1 MTKSVFG
8 SFIVQ
13 FDIGS
18 ERGKA
23 LNKDVPTFD
32 GKEVVVLQAE
42 CYPYEKTIRMLCELI
57 YKE

>member
-13 FDIGS
+13 FDIRS
-18 ERGKA
+18 EHGEEI
-23 LNKDVPTFD
+23 NKDVPTYD

-42 CYPYEKTIRMLCELI
+42 CYPYGNTIRLLCELI

>member
-13 FDIGS
+13 FDINS
-18 ERGKA
+18 ERGREI
-23 LNKDVPTFD
+23 NKDVPTYN

-42 CYPYEKTIRMLCELI
+42 CYPYENTVRMLCELI
-57 YKE
+57 YKR

>member
-1 MTKSVFG
+1 MTKSVLG

-18 ERGKA
+18 EHGKET
-23 LNKDVPTFD
+23 NKDVPTYD

-42 CYPYEKTIRMLCELI
+42 CYPYRDTIRMMCELI

>member
-18 ERGKA
+18 ERGREI
-23 LNKDVPTFD
+23 NKDIPTYN

-42 CYPYEKTIRMLCELI
+42 CYTYGETVRMLCELI

>member
-18 ERGKA
+18 ERGREI
-23 LNKDVPTFD
+23 NKDVPTYD
-32 GKEVVVLQAE
+32 GKKVVVLQAE
-42 CYPYEKTIRMLCELI
+42 CYPYGETVRMLCELI

>member
-18 ERGKA
+18 ERGREI
-23 LNKDVPTFD
+23 NKDVPIYD

-42 CYPYEKTIRMLCELI
+42 CYPYEHTIRMLCELI

>member
-13 FDIGS
+13 FDICS
-18 ERGKA
+18 ERGRE
-23 LNKDVPTFD
+23 LNKDVPTYN
-32 GKEVVVLQAE
+32 GKEVVILQAE
-42 CYPYEKTIRMLCELI
+42 CYPYENTIRMLCELI

>member
-1 MTKSVFG
+1 MIKSVLG

-13 FDIGS
+13 FDITSDHGR
-18 ERGKA
+18 EV
-23 LNKDVPTFD
+23 NKDVPTYN

-42 CYPYEKTIRMLCELI
+42 CYPYEQTIRMLCELI

>member
-1 MTKSVFG
+1 MTKSVIG

-18 ERGKA
+18 ERSKEI
-23 LNKDVPTFD
+23 NKDVPTYN
-32 GKEVVVLQAE
+32 GKEVVILQAE
-42 CYPYEKTIRMLCELI
+42 CYPYGETVRMLCELI

>member
-13 FDIGS
+13 FDIDS
-18 ERGKA
+18 ERGRK
-23 LNKDVPTFD
+23 LNKDVPTYD
-32 GKEVVVLQAE
+32 GKKVVILQAE
-42 CYPYEKTIRMLCELI
+42 CYPYENTIRMLCELI

>member
-18 ERGKA
+18 DHGREV
-23 LNKDVPTFD
+23 NKDVPTYD
-32 GKEVVVLQAE
+32 GKAVVVLQAE
-42 CYPYEKTIRMLCELI
+42 CYPYGETVRMLYELI

>member
-8 SFIVQ
+8 SFIIQ

-18 ERGKA
+18 QRAKEI
-23 LNKDVPTFD
+23 NKDVPTYNE
-32 GKEVVVLQAE
+32 KEVVVLQAE
-42 CYPYEKTIRMLCELI
+42 CYPYKDTIRMLCELI

>member
-1 MTKSVFG
+1 MKKSVFG

-13 FDIGS
+13 FDIDS
-18 ERGKA
+18 NHGKEVD
-23 LNKDVPTFD
+23 KDVPTYD

-42 CYPYEKTIRMLCELI
+42 CYPYRQTIRMLYELI

>member
-18 ERGKA
+18 ERGREI
-23 LNKDVPTFD
+23 NKDVPTYN
-32 GKEVVVLQAE
+32 GKEVVILQAE

>member
-13 FDIGS
+13 FNMNS
-18 ERGKA
+18 EHGKET
-23 LNKDVPTFD
+23 NKDVPTYD
-32 GKEVVVLQAE
+32 GKEVVILQAE
-42 CYPYEKTIRMLCELI
+42 CYPYGETIRMLCELI

>member
-13 FDIGS
+13 FDICS
-18 ERGKA
+18 ERGKEI
-23 LNKDVPTFD
+23 NKDVPTYN

-42 CYPYEKTIRMLCELI
+42 CYPYENTIRMLCELI

>member
-13 FDIGS
+13 FDITSDHGR
-18 ERGKA
+18 EV
-23 LNKDVPTFD
+23 NKDVPTYN

-42 CYPYEKTIRMLCELI
+42 CYPYEQTIRMLCELI

>member
-8 SFIVQ
+8 SFIVN

-18 ERGKA
+18 DRGREM
-23 LNKDVPTFD
+23 NKDVPTYN
-32 GKEVVVLQAE
+32 GKEVVILQAE
-42 CYPYEKTIRMLCELI
+42 CYPYGTTIRMLCELI

>member
-13 FDIGS
+13 FDICS
-18 ERGKA
+18 ERGREI
-23 LNKDVPTFD
+23 NKDVPTYN
-32 GKEVVVLQAE
+32 GKQVVILQAE
-42 CYPYEKTIRMLCELI
+42 CYPYDKTIRMLCELI

>member
-18 ERGKA
+18 ERGR
-23 LNKDVPTFD
+23 LINKPVPTYD
-32 GKEVVVLQAE
+32 GKKVVVLQAE
-42 CYPYEKTIRMLCELI
+42 CYPYKDKIRMLCELI

>member
-1 MTKSVFG
+1 MTKTVFG

-18 ERGKA
+18 ERGKEV
-23 LNKDVPTFD
+23 NKDVPTYG

-42 CYPYEKTIRMLCELI
+42 CYPYKDTIRMLCELI

>member
-13 FDIGS
+13 FDITS
-18 ERGKA
+18 ERGKD
-23 LNKDVPTFD
+23 LNKDVPFYN
-32 GKEVVVLQAE
+32 GKEVVILQAE
-42 CYPYEKTIRMLCELI
+42 CYLYKDTIRMLCELI

>member
-13 FDIGS
+13 FDINS
-18 ERGKA
+18 EHGKEV
-23 LNKDVPTFD
+23 NKDVPTYNR
-32 GKEVVVLQAE
+32 KEVVVLQAE
-42 CYPYEKTIRMLCELI
+42 CYPYEDSIRMLCELI

>member
-1 MTKSVFG
+1 MKKTVFG

-18 ERGKA
+18 ERGIK
-23 LNKDVPTFD
+23 LNKDVPTYD
-32 GKEVVVLQAE
+32 GKEVVILQAE
-42 CYPYEKTIRMLCELI
+42 CYPYERTIRMLCELI

>member
-13 FDIGS
+13 FDISS
-18 ERGKA
+18 ERGIEI
-23 LNKDVPTFD
+23 NKDVPTYN
-32 GKEVVVLQAE
+32 GKQVVILQAE
-42 CYPYEKTIRMLCELI
+42 CYTYDNKIRMLCELI

>member
-13 FDIGS
+13 CDIDS
-18 ERGKA
+18 EHGRK
-23 LNKDVPTFD
+23 LNKDVPTYNE
-32 GKEVVVLQAE
+32 KEVVILQAE